1 MSDDLKSNI
10 PRPPDA
16 APTASRS
23 AMPIWIIVLTLLLLL
38 LGAVYF
44 DHHSG
49 WFNKQVYA
57 PYTSA
62 DELAS
67 YQPKSG
73 AVSMLTHGKAVYE
86 TYCGLCHGSDGLG
99 KPGQAPPLA
108 GSEWVAKD
116 ITSLARIPLAGLN
129 GPIQVQGH
137 DWNLSMAPMGA
148 SLSDTDLSA
157 VLTYIRG
164 SWGNKS
170 GAVSIDEMKTAR
182 AAISGNAPSAADLAK
197 MTPVERGHVVFE
209 KYGCFQCH
217 GQDAKGGVANPN
229 AKTAEQVPSLI
240 YVADGY
246 TKDELKSFIMRGER
260 TIPVLHP
267 DQPPP
272 PHFMPSW
279 GNVIS
284 TNELSDLADYLFNL
298 KPKGDNLGF

>member
-1 MSDDLKSNI
+1 
-10 PRPPDA
+10 
-16 APTASRS
+16 
-23 AMPIWIIVLTLLLLL
+23 VLTLLLSF
-38 LGAVYF
+38 LGTVYF

-49 WFNKQVYA
+49 WFDKQVYA

-62 DELAS
+62 AELAS
-67 YQPKSG
+67 FQPKSG
-73 AVSMLTHGKAVYE
+73 AASMLTHGKAVYE
-86 TYCGLCHGSDGLG
+86 TYCGLCHGTDGLG

-116 ITSLARIPLAGLN
+116 VTSLARIPLAGLN
-129 GPIQVQGH
+129 GPIQVQGR

-148 SLSDTDLSA
+148 SLSDADLSA

-170 GAVSIDEMKTAR
+170 GAVSVDEMKAAR
-182 AAISGNAPSAADLAK
+182 SAISGNAPSAADLAR
-197 MTPVERGHVVFE
+197 MTTVERGHVVFE
-209 KYGCFQCH
+209 KFGCFQCH
-217 GQDAKGGVANPN
+217 GQEAKGGVANPN

-267 DQPPP
+267 DKPPP

-284 TNELSDLADYLFNL
+284 TNELNDLADYLFSL